1 MDKMEKCKESPIQ
14 DDCKV
19 LIMNK
24 HFTEYP
30 FNFVCPNCKAS
41 LHTSILERCESLNAF
56 RKWENYVN
64 VKCQK
69 CSHEHTF
76 HVHWTP
82 YLVSDDSNTLD
93 ILEEEK

>member
-1 MDKMEKCKESPIQ
+1 
-14 DDCKV
+14 
-19 LIMNK
+19 MNK

-30 FNFVCPNCKAS
+30 FNFVCPECGEC
-41 LHTSILERCESLNAF
+41 LHTSILERCELLNAF

-69 CSHEHTF
+69 CSHEHAF

-82 YLVSDDSNTLD
+82 YLVSDDSNTLFIIED
-93 ILEEEK
+93 ETEVR